1 MPLTK
6 KLVEKVIRE
15 NISDPNFC
23 VKKLI
28 SILNVSRSYLYD
40 FVNENYGVGLQRL
53 IETYRLDKAIDL
65 ISDGV
70 KFRDVCR
77 KCGYL
82 RMRTFRG
89 AFKRRLGISPSE
101 FKRKLDDE
109 YKRKFVVQR
118 YKKILW
124 SGMSDWVAGTV

>member
-6 KLVEKVIRE
+6 KLVEKIIRE

-70 KFRDVCR
+70 KFRGVCR
-77 KCGYL
+77 ECGYL

-89 AFKRRLGISPSE
+89 AFKKRLGISPSE

-109 YKRKFVVQR
+109 CESKFEVVQR

-124 SGMSDWVAGTV
+124 GGVDVGLRK